1 METVIDTPNNNIN
14 NILLK
19 INYLKEQIALRETIP
34 YYERTEK
41 QLIKLDNLQYEL
53 TQLGYVWLKN

>member
-1 METVIDTPNNNIN
+1 METVIDIPNNNI
-14 NILLK
+14 LTK

-34 YYERTEK
+34 YKERTDK

-53 TQLGYVWLKN
+53 LQLINHSL